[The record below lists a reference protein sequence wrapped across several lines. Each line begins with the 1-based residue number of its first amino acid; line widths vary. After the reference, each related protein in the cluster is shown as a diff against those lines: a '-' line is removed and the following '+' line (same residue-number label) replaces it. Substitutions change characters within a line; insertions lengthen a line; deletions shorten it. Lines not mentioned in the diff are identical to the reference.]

1 MKSLIAVAV
10 LLALAVVL
18 GLPPAAHAGT
28 APQAAPTTNHPQ
40 QMNPA
45 AVTSAKTSRT
55 TSSAEPTAKT
65 AHHTK
70 LDLNTASREE
80 LMKLPGVTE
89 ATAERII
96 AARPFKAV
104 GELESRKL
112 LTAAELKSI
121 ESRLMVKKE
130 APAHALAEPAG
141 GYAQPEVKA
150 AKTTAK

>member
-10 LLALAVVL
+10 LLALAAVL
-18 GLPPAAHAGT
+18 SLPPAAHAGT
-28 APQAAPTTNHPQ
+28 APQAAPTSHPQ

-45 AVTSAKTSRT
+45 AATSVKASST
-55 TSSAEPTAKT
+55 TSHTEPAAKT

-104 GELESRKL
+104 GELESKKIL
-112 LTAAELKSI
+112 SAAELKSV

-130 APAHALAEPAG
+130 AAPHAMAEPAG
-141 GYAQPEVKA
+141 GHASPE